1 VHSTSTFLFVR
12 YLLRSHLKQPAGCAL
27 VAQDTEEATC
37 CLCQHLGRGPCMHV
51 HLCILQRCSSV
62 TALSHPRVHVPRHG
76 CISEHRQRWLAAPQ
90 LLHGTAVM
98 SHSRA
103 RSSFCSHVR
112 YTKGRAGSRQPFLHS
127 HRAITDRSHLC
138 LSSWGFFPLT
148 PLPGAGC
155 ALQEAMFCLASNQH
169 PQIHHS
175 NFALC
180 SSPVWWQLESH

>member
-1 VHSTSTFLFVR
+1 
-12 YLLRSHLKQPAGCAL
+12 